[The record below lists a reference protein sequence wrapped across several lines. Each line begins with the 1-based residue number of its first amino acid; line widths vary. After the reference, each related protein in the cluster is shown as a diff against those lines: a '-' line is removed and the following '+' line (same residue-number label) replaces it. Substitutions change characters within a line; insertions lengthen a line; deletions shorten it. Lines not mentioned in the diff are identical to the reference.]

1 MAPYIRQVHLKGT
14 RRIKRGKGFGHIG
27 VAEEEGDL
35 PQMKML
41 FDLLLLGEG
50 NSQICSFS
58 LEQVIAYSSPP
69 VTFEEEED
77 DPVIAEREASDT
89 PLNRDIPLEDS
100 LLREMKNSCDQV
112 RYIGKLLEKLK
123 TIAEIQLHIE

>member
-1 MAPYIRQVHLKGT
+1 M
-14 RRIKRGKGFGHIG
+14 GKGFGHIG

-58 LEQVIAYSSPP
+58 LEQVITYSSPP
-69 VTFEEEED
+69 FRFEEEED
-77 DPVIAEREASDT
+77 DPVIAE
-89 PLNRDIPLEDS
+89 
-100 LLREMKNSCDQV
+100 
-112 RYIGKLLEKLK
+112 
-123 TIAEIQLHIE
+123 IQLHIE